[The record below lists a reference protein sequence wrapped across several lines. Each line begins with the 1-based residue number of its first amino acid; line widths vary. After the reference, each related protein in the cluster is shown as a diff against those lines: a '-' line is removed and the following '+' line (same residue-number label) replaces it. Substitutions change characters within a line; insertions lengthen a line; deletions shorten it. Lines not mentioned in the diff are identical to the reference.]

1 MNTSVT
7 YQIGPHNGRLLIR
20 TFREGVASM
29 VGHDLV
35 IEATSWRGT
44 VTVPEGGQPHIAV
57 EVDVRSLEIREGLR
71 GAKPLS
77 DKDVRDIKETMAD
90 LLGAEYHPLVSYVSN
105 SVQVMGSSATA
116 DGQFTL
122 LGITQPLRLAL
133 QVQDGVVTATAT
145 VQQSLWGIK
154 PFKAFMGALKVRD
167 DVEVEATVR
176 LG

>member
-1 MNTSVT
+1 MNNAGT
-7 YQIGPHNGRLLIR
+7 YQIGPQNGRLLIR

-35 IEATSWRGT
+35 IEATNWRGA
-44 VTVPEGGQPHIAV
+44 VTIPESGQPHIAV
-57 EVDVRSLEIREGLR
+57 EVDVRSLTVREGLH
-71 GAKPLS
+71 GAKPLT
-77 DKDVRDIKETMAD
+77 DKDVRDIQETMAE

-105 SVQVMGSSATA
+105 SVQISGASATA

-122 LGITQPLRLAL
+122 LGITQPLRLAI
-133 QVQDGVVTATAT
+133 QARDGMVVATAT

-154 PFKAFMGALKVRD
+154 PFRAFMGALKVRD
-167 DVEVEATVR
+167 DIEIEAAVR

>member
-1 MNTSVT
+1 MNTSGT

-71 GAKPLS
+71 GAN
-77 DKDVRDIKETMAD
+77 
-90 LLGAEYHPLVSYVSN
+90 PLVSYVSN

-133 QVQDGVVTATAT
+133 QVQDGVVTATTT